1 MVEQIIGN
9 MHRGKGA
16 GLDGLTAEHL
26 IFCRS
31 LLPCILA
38 KLFNLFICYGHV
50 PAAFGIS
57 YTVPLLKGSSSSYSK
72 NLTTGDFRGI
82 SISPVMSKVFEHCVL
97 RRFESYFVTSDNQF
111 GFKKQSGCSHVIITV
126 RSVINHY
133 IAHGSMHCESVRCR
147 YIQSLRSHE
156 PFWFILYINGPF
168 TTGKHFAIVGR
179 LVCQMFHMCEMEFS
193 NIMFLSVDTRNP
205 AGWRVIAIL
214 VCGIC

>member
-1 MVEQIIGN
+1 MVDAELVEQMIGN

-57 YTVPLLKGSSSSYSK
+57 YTVPLLKGSTSSYSR

-97 RRFESYFVTSDNQF
+97 RRFESFLLLQPINLGSR
-111 GFKKQSGCSHVIITV
+111 SRLAV
-126 RSVINHY
+126 RVLF
-133 IAHGSMHCESVRCR
+133 
-147 YIQSLRSHE
+147 LRS
-156 PFWFILYINGPF
+156 
-168 TTGKHFAIVGR
+168 GR
-179 LVCQMFHMCEMEFS
+179 
-193 NIMFLSVDTRNP
+193 
-205 AGWRVIAIL
+205 
-214 VCGIC
+214 